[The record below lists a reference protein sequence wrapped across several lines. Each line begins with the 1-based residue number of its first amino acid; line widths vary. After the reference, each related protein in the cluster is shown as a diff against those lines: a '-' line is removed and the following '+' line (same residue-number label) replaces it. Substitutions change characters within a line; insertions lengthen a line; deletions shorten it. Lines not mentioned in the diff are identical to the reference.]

1 MTLWDLRQAI
11 ESRIS
16 VSDYLAVLAI
26 IGIIGVWIFWKDR

>member
-16 VSDYLAVLAI
+16 VTGYLAVLAI
-26 IGIIGVWIFWKDR
+26 IGIICVWIWWRD